1 MRQNSQSRVSLAHEK
16 IFDKRAVDSLMAK
29 YNPAMLQDAKMIKEM
44 RDTIGQLQLRVAQQE
59 RFIGQLQQQLD
70 LKRDELEALTVEKG
84 SENENAIDTIRML
97 ETRLDMKDG
106 ELQEREAEFKRIYEM
121 TKKVS
126 K

>member
-1 MRQNSQSRVSLAHEK
+1 
-16 IFDKRAVDSLMAK
+16 
-29 YNPAMLQDAKMIKEM
+29 M

-126 K
+126 KQNHDINTKLRNDYN